1 MQRADKNNMKVNL
14 SKAWESL
21 LKSRTSQL
29 PPIPLTMHGRTKTKN
44 EAKVLVL
51 GGRMPWIERD
61 GEWEFER
68 LPLEWGKSG
77 PPFTGINPDQ
87 NWIECPTNWDT
98 QIDNVLKKAGSR
110 RYILRVCKY
119 YGYSTKHLDLQF
131 SPVYFLLGY

>member
-51 GGRMPWIERD
+51 GGRMP
-61 GEWEFER
+61 
-68 LPLEWGKSG
+68 
-77 PPFTGINPDQ
+77 
-87 NWIECPTNWDT
+87 
-98 QIDNVLKKAGSR
+98 
-110 RYILRVCKY
+110 
-119 YGYSTKHLDLQF
+119 
-131 SPVYFLLGY
+131 